1 MPRYILKSREK
12 QKREE
17 SMADRRLSFRAD
29 CTVKHLQERLQKQRN
44 QQQRENCLY
53 IEKMVNFI

>member
-29 CTVKHLQERLQKQRN
+29 LHSKAFTRTTTKQRN
-44 QQQRENCLY
+44 QQQRENCL
-53 IEKMVNFI
+53 